1 MFKVAVCALLV
12 LASTAINV
20 QSSIW
25 TSKDQ
30 KAFAQIH
37 QSGWGKF
44 ILNFAELHL
53 STGGILSEL
62 NSEIEKLVDEME
74 EELAGVH
81 HEFNRRTDVHNREV
95 TRLEQEIQDKERELF
110 NAHDFFDNVL
120 IPQGERFAAQLEQL
134 QENIAQNRRT
144 LEQATVQRA
153 NDHETFEAQVVEHN
167 DAIAAID
174 ECLQLLSTL
183 EAPSLAQVKK
193 VQKNLAKIQNSL
205 KKHNQFQIFVKVLL
219 EITVDSNFADQGALR
234 DIVVAFNN
242 LRVELVDSL
251 NQITADEADQ
261 VAEFN
266 AQVIQLN
273 QEHAEFQRAVVVKNA
288 EIEANTTKQEQTLEL
303 IDELDADLAT
313 LNGQL
318 QAENDDYAFATDV
331 YNATV
336 AEYNKEINAANQAL
350 ELLNQPRFQDYVKS
364 QLKGA

>member
-1 MFKVAVCALLV
+1 MLKLTLCVLLV
-12 LASTAINV
+12 LGATAINV
-20 QSSIW
+20 QSSVW
-25 TSKDQ
+25 TNRDQ
-30 KAFAQIH
+30 KALAQIH
-37 QSGWGKF
+37 TSGWGKF
-44 ILNFAELHL
+44 ILNYAELHMQ
-53 STGGILSEL
+53 TGGILSEL
-62 NSEIEKLVDEME
+62 NSEIEKLVGELE

-95 TRLEQEIQDKERELF
+95 ARLEQEIQDKERELF
-110 NAHDFFDNVL
+110 NAHDFYDNVL
-120 IPQGERFAAQLEQL
+120 IPQRDRFAAQLEQL
-134 QENIAQNRRT
+134 QENIAHNRQT
-144 LEQATVQRA
+144 LEQATVQRE
-153 NDHETFEAQVVEHN
+153 NDHETFEAQVAEHN
-167 DAIAAID
+167 DAISAID
-174 ECLQLLSTL
+174 ECLQLLSTITT
-183 EAPSLAQVKK
+183 PSLAQIQK
-193 VQKNLAKIQNSL
+193 VQKNLNKIQNSL

-219 EITVDSNFADQGALR
+219 EITVESNFADQGALR
-234 DIVVAFNN
+234 DIIVAFNN

-251 NQITADEADQ
+251 NQITADEAEA
-261 VAEFN
+261 VADFN

-288 EIEANTTKQEQTLEL
+288 EIDANANKIEQTLDL